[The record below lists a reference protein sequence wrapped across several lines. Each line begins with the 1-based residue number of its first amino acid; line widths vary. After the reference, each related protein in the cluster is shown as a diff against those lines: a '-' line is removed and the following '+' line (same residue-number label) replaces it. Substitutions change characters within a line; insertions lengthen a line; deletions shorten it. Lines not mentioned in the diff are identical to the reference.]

1 MVDDDNDGASCFP
14 KFFKLILASPR
25 PDLHKL
31 EIPREFMKNHG
42 NEVLDEVYLNVPNGE
57 QYKVKLKRENGKVWL
72 KNGWMEFV
80 ASYSISH
87 GHFLMFIF
95 KGSSHFDVHIFD
107 MTTSEIDYTLFHP
120 KKYYNSLPKPTM
132 FNTNIKHKNGEKGKP
147 LFMGRLSRRFYSKSH
162 FSYEEIQKV
171 NACPCEYPSF
181 AIKLQRSYLKFKFH
195 ANVALPFAK
204 KYFTNKDNDV
214 VFKNVGGETWQV
226 KIGGSDS
233 NGMKMSRG
241 WPKFA
246 KDNKLQVGDICVLEL
261 MKSCTLLFKVHIIRV
276 RGDAETDAQGVQNM
290 AQAQVKAKAK
300 AQD

>member
-1 MVDDDNDGASCFP
+1 M
-14 KFFKLILASPR
+14 
-25 PDLHKL
+25 
-31 EIPREFMKNHG
+31 
-42 NEVLDEVYLNVPNGE
+42 
-57 QYKVKLKRENGKVWL
+57 Q
-72 KNGWMEFV
+72 
-80 ASYSISH
+80 
-87 GHFLMFIF
+87 
-95 KGSSHFDVHIFD
+95 
-107 MTTSEIDYTLFHP
+107 
-120 KKYYNSLPKPTM
+120 
-132 FNTNIKHKNGEKGKP
+132 
-147 LFMGRLSRRFYSKSH
+147 
-162 FSYEEIQKV
+162 
-171 NACPCEYPSF
+171 
-181 AIKLQRSYLKFKFH
+181 
-195 ANVALPFAK
+195 NVALPFAK

-233 NGMKMSRG
+233 NAMKMSRG